1 MTARYADRA
10 YLSLNGVPIIDLQT
24 ASLRQNHNAR
34 AVPTMTP
41 DNFNRGFVEG
51 NTDIDIAFTIA
62 VDKNLARP
70 KIDQIDYKAN
80 DVSITFVCGVD
91 IFIATG
97 VHKKT
102 TSDDAAG
109 VGTEVKTSFEL
120 GAIRL
125 VDAVGNAAELFDINL

>member
-10 YLSLNGVPIIDLQT
+10 FLSVNGVALVDIQS

-41 DNFNRGFVEG
+41 DSFNRGFVEG
-51 NTDIDIAFTIA
+51 NTDIDINVTIA

-70 KIDQIDYKAN
+70 KLDQIDYKAN
-80 DVSITFVCGVD
+80 DVAITFVFGAD
-91 IFIATG
+91 QFIATG

-102 TSDDAAG
+102 TGDDAPG
-109 VGTEVKTSFEL
+109 VGTEVKTTFEL

-125 VDAVGNAAELFDINL
+125 VDAIGNAAALFDIDL